1 MARERKGIFYA
12 PRKLNR
18 AGVFFLE
25 NAAEKGGIFMF
36 LYSLLEVSEQTTQ
49 IVKWISV
56 AAVIVLLGVIAIISL
71 ARKNRR
77 DTKRIAFAG
86 MCVAMSFTLALIKF
100 SPIQY
105 GGSITLASFVP
116 ILIYAYVYGVSDG
129 LIVGLVHGLLNFIED
144 PYILTP
150 ATFLLD
156 YLLAFASVGI
166 MGFFGKIRRKEKGI
180 LPLALG
186 TISVFAVRF
195 LAHFCSGAIFFL
207 QGAVWVEFPAWA
219 SANAFIYSF
228 IYQCV
233 YIPADC
239 LIATLTLIALAKTG
253 AIDRL
258 AKIMN
263 ANKENQ

>member
-1 MARERKGIFYA
+1 
-12 PRKLNR
+12 
-18 AGVFFLE
+18 
-25 NAAEKGGIFMF
+25 MF
-36 LYSLLEVSEQTTQ
+36 LYSLLEVSEQTTET
-49 IVKWISV
+49 VKWISV
-56 AAVIVLLGVIAIISL
+56 AAVIVLLGVIAAISL

-86 MCVAMSFTLALIKF
+86 VCVAMSFTLAVIKF

-116 ILIYAYVYGVSDG
+116 IMLYAYVYGVADG

-156 YLLAFASVGI
+156 YLLAFASVGV
-166 MGFFGKIRRKEKGI
+166 MGFFGKMRREEKGV
-180 LPLALG
+180 LPLVLG
-186 TISVFAVRF
+186 SISVFSLRF
-195 LAHFCSGAIFFL
+195 ISHLCSGAIFFL
-207 QGAVWVEFPAWA
+207 QGAVWVDFPAWA
-219 SANAFIYSF
+219 TANAFIYSF

-239 LIATLTLIALAKTG
+239 LIATFTLIALAKTG
-253 AIDRL
+253 VIDRL
-258 AKIMN
+258 SKMMKGN
-263 ANKENQ
+263 RENQ

>member
-1 MARERKGIFYA
+1 
-12 PRKLNR
+12 
-18 AGVFFLE
+18 
-25 NAAEKGGIFMF
+25 MF
-36 LYSLLEVSEQTTQ
+36 LYSLLEVSEQTTE

-56 AAVIVLLGVIAIISL
+56 AAVIVLLGVIAAISL
-71 ARKNRR
+71 ARKPRR
-77 DTKRIAFAG
+77 NPKRIAFAG
-86 MCVAMSFTLALIKF
+86 VCVAMSFTLALIKF

-116 ILIYAYVYGVSDG
+116 IMLYAYVYGVADG

-156 YLLAFASVGI
+156 YLLAFMSVGV
-166 MGFFGKIRRKEKGI
+166 MGFFGKMRRNGKDV
-180 LPLALG
+180 LPLVLG
-186 TISVFAVRF
+186 TLSVFAVRF
-195 LAHFCSGAIFFL
+195 ISHLCSGAIFFL
-207 QGAVWVEFPAWA
+207 QGAVWVDFPAWA
-219 SANAFIYSF
+219 NANAFIYSL

-253 AIDRL
+253 IVDRL
-258 AKIMN
+258 VKMM
-263 ANKENQ
+263 KGKGENQ

>member
-1 MARERKGIFYA
+1 
-12 PRKLNR
+12 
-18 AGVFFLE
+18 
-25 NAAEKGGIFMF
+25 MF
-36 LYSLLEVSEQTTQ
+36 LYSLLEVSEQTTE

-56 AAVIVLLGVIAIISL
+56 AAAIVLLGIIGIVSL

-86 MCVAMSFTLALIKF
+86 VCVAMSFTLAVIKF

-116 ILIYAYVYGVSDG
+116 IMLYAYVYGVADG

-156 YLLAFASVGI
+156 YLLAFASVGV
-166 MGFFGKIRRKEKGI
+166 MGFFGKMRRSEKSV
-180 LPLALG
+180 LPLVLG
-186 TISVFAVRF
+186 AISVFAVRF
-195 LAHFCSGAIFFL
+195 ISHLCSGAIFFL
-207 QGAVWVEFPAWA
+207 QGAVWVDFPAWA
-219 SANAFIYSF
+219 TANAFVYSF

-253 AIDRL
+253 IVDRL
-258 AKIMN
+258 TKMM
-263 ANKENQ
+263 KGKGDNQ

>member
-1 MARERKGIFYA
+1 
-12 PRKLNR
+12 
-18 AGVFFLE
+18 
-25 NAAEKGGIFMF
+25 MF
-36 LYSLLEVSEQTTQ
+36 LHSLLEVSEQTTE

-56 AAVIVLLGVIAIISL
+56 AAVIVLLGVIAAISL
-71 ARKNRR
+71 ARKARR

-86 MCVAMSFTLALIKF
+86 VCVAMSFTLALIKF

-116 ILIYAYVYGVSDG
+116 IMLYAYVYGVADG

-156 YLLAFASVGI
+156 YLLAFASVAV
-166 MGFFGKIRRKEKGI
+166 MGFFGKIRCKEKGA

-186 TISVFAVRF
+186 ALSVFAVRF
-195 LAHFCSGAIFFL
+195 LCHLCSGAIFFM
-207 QGAVWVEFPAWA
+207 QGAVWVDFPAWA
-219 SANAFIYSF
+219 NANAFVYSF

-239 LIATLTLIALAKTG
+239 LIAVLVLLSLAKTG
-253 AIDRL
+253 VVDRL
-258 AKIMN
+258 TKMM
-263 ANKENQ
+263 KGKGENQ